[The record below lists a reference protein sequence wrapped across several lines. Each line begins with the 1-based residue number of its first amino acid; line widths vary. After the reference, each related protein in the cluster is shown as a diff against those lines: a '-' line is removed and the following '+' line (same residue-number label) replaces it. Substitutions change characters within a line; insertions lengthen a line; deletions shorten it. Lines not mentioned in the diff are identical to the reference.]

1 MSRLEEARAELAA
14 KKAALKALEDDA
26 QANEELAAIERELKD
41 VEAITK
47 AYEKHAK
54 SELGI
59 VHTELGVV
67 IVRRPHAA
75 KYNRFRDEAKSTTDA
90 FEKLVGGSI
99 VHPSQTEFDA
109 LVEKLPAVLDRAAN
123 AVVDLAGFRETELAG
138 KA

>member
-14 KKAALKALEDDA
+14 KRATLKALEEQREEDL
-26 QANEELAAIERELKD
+26 ELASIEREMKD

-47 AYEKHAK
+47 AYESHAPG
-54 SELGI
+54 ELAI

-67 IVRRPHAA
+67 IVKRPHPA

-99 VHPSQTEFDA
+99 VHPSQAEFDA